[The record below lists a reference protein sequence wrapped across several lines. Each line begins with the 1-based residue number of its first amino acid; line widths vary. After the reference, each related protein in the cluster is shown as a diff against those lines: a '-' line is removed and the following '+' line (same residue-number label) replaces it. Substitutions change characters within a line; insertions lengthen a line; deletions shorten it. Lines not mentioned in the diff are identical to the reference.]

1 MPTDDWQSDVVFTH
15 VMSLVLDEAAQR
27 TVCHISEQM
36 RAHGL
41 PVIDQPA
48 HITLTC
54 VDRIEGITAEVAGD
68 EWPRD
73 VILNA
78 ACQLPNSQNVVSLCP
93 HPPDAPPSIAANRAD
108 ESLARPH
115 RLLHERLAG
124 TGVTTFNYYAPGR
137 WHPHVTLGYGVP
149 AERLDEA
156 ALLLQE
162 WVPMRVGV
170 DSLTLWQ
177 VGPDHYRSTT
187 VMKL

>member
-1 MPTDDWQSDVVFTH
+1 MNG
-15 VMSLVLDEAAQR
+15 SL
-27 TVCHISEQM
+27 
-36 RAHGL
+36 GL
-41 PVIDQPA
+41 
-48 HITLTC
+48 
-54 VDRIEGITAEVAGD
+54 
-68 EWPRD
+68 
-73 VILNA
+73 
-78 ACQLPNSQNVVSLCP
+78 
-93 HPPDAPPSIAANRAD
+93 
-108 ESLARPH
+108 
-115 RLLHERLAG
+115 
-124 TGVTTFNYYAPGR
+124 VTTFNYYAPGR

>member
-27 TVCHISEQM
+27 TVCHIREQM

-78 ACQLPNSQNVVSLCP
+78 ACQLSLI
-93 HPPDAPPSIAANRAD
+93 HI
-108 ESLARPH
+108 
-115 RLLHERLAG
+115 
-124 TGVTTFNYYAPGR
+124 
-137 WHPHVTLGYGVP
+137 
-149 AERLDEA
+149 
-156 ALLLQE
+156 
-162 WVPMRVGV
+162 
-170 DSLTLWQ
+170 
-177 VGPDHYRSTT
+177 
-187 VMKL
+187 